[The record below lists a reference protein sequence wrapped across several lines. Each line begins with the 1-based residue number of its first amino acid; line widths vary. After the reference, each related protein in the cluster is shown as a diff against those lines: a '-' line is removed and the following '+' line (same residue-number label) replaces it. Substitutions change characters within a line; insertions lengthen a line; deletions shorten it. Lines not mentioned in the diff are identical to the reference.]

1 MAEQQTLSYAEQPL
15 LKSVDVEEFK
25 RIRKIIKDR
34 VTTSVNRLENL
45 FAEHEG
51 NDFDHKVFR
60 KNEIEQIEAEL
71 EDNFDMFLK
80 LQDNYC
86 YVRVQGKDD
95 AEELKLA
102 EKDVE
107 YLEEVSSKVY
117 PPIDSA

>member
-1 MAEQQTLSYAEQPL
+1 
-15 LKSVDVEEFK
+15 
-25 RIRKIIKDR
+25 
-34 VTTSVNRLENL
+34 
-45 FAEHEG
+45 
-51 NDFDHKVFR
+51 
-60 KNEIEQIEAEL
+60 
-71 EDNFDMFLK
+71 MFLK

-117 PPIDSA
+117 PLLTRLDSHHKCLAKRDTNKSVEEASDEARQVKVNNTLSNERKFVISFMSLTKADMNAILGI